1 MKLQQRQKSQ
11 IILPSI
17 GDLEKMEFDEENEE
31 IQNLAIQMNTLEK
44 NCFIQ
49 NVFLKYNN
57 EFNQQ
62 KDILSFESTNTK
74 NANSN
79 DQQKKFNF
87 KMNTSWFSRLFLV
100 DLLKLLLYSRKVIQ
114 RWKQIRVEDLPN
126 LDPQEQTCNLNQKFE
141 KNLQKEYEQAKTH
154 GKELGAWS
162 MLITI
167 LKTFK
172 GQLIQEY
179 LLLIFMNALKLFSSI
194 AIKNLIDNI
203 SDNIQQQ
210 DILLWAGIIAA
221 SNIAYVLLMHH
232 ANKINYCLFSKI
244 RAMFVK
250 SLYIKVSSLSANTIK
265 DANIGKL
272 INLISGDLSSIE
284 YMSYVIMCFTI
295 IPFCLIFVA
304 LILYQRFHWYGI
316 LGLILMI
323 CFIPLQ
329 ILVAN
334 ISSKLFA
341 QKSSLV
347 DQRVNQTSEVIEGIR
362 FIKMYG
368 WECAFIK
375 SIKSV
380 RQLELK
386 KILFKFTLFFIEH
399 SLSLSTGILGCYFI
413 FILTQMYGEQSMLS
427 IGNMFA
433 TLDLLQYTRISI
445 ITYAGYGL
453 SGIFELKVILQRMA
467 SIFKIQSS
475 QMVCIKG
482 QDSNEDLQNLQQ
494 GEIKMK
500 NFCAFWSDEKP
511 VLQNINLEINQGECI
526 SIVGKIGSGKSTLLN
541 CILREI
547 PKYSGS
553 YAIKGK
559 VAYVEQE
566 PYIFS
571 STIRDN
577 ILFGKQFDE
586 SFYNEVITVCSLVD
600 DFQNFPNGDQTEIGE
615 KGANLSG
622 GQRARISLARALYS
636 QSDIYLL
643 DDPLSA
649 VDAKVSNYIFNE
661 AIKKFLS
668 RQTVI
673 LVTHQIHFTKH
684 TDRIYILQEGQI
696 VDHGTYKYLE
706 ASLQELSSKTQL
718 FDESSTNST
727 DSNNSQRDKCLDFDN
742 SIDLKLERN
751 SSPSSKDKSDE
762 KINNNNIEC
771 TQQKIFSQ
779 NLQNFTQVELTQ
791 LKSQN
796 QTEQNLDKNQTSSLH
811 QKKNIALYTK
821 ESSENIKVSFHTYL
835 EYIKQSK
842 SLVYIPLVILFFFTS
857 EGLSILYTNIIGLY
871 GQDKFDNTKLINLLG
886 YITLAYAFNIF
897 IKYFSFMK
905 IQNNCSKTLHDK
917 MIESL
922 VRSKVEYFD
931 TTQSGR
937 IINRFSTD
945 LVIVDQSLPLTSI
958 DALEVIIN
966 HISLLV
972 MIIIINPY
980 FLIVAIIQFIFLYYF
995 AKISQPCLIQ
1005 SKQTDLR
1012 NRSPVFNYFTQTV
1025 QGILPIRVYNQTKI
1039 FQEKFDFLSD
1049 NSLRSSYIYWLNSR
1063 AFGSYVHILSTLA
1076 GQIGIF
1082 MLIAINKRGS
1092 DIGESIVYFLA
1103 MSDCIQWGLRQIIQT
1118 DVTMSSTQRIL
1129 NMCKLEQEPELITQY
1144 DRNNLYEKKQSTKDL
1159 EDPLKKL
1166 NFPSNGKLEFT
1177 NVTMKYREGL
1187 KPVLNKL
1194 SFNIEPGMKVGCIGR
1209 TGAGKSSIIQ
1219 ALFRMT
1225 EIQDAENKG
1234 DKTDIKIDN
1243 HSIKNIGLHTLRG
1256 GMSIIPQTPFIF
1268 SGSIKQNLDPL
1279 KQYSD
1284 EQIDNCIEE
1293 IGLKKT
1299 IQNLPDGVNT
1309 FITSS
1314 SETFSAGQKQLI
1326 CLGRALLKQSKILV
1340 LDEATANLDLQTD
1353 EFIQSKIKEK
1363 FKNATVLTVA
1373 HRLNTIADYDK
1384 VLVLDMGSVVEQ
1396 GEPYSLIQQDNSIFK
1411 NMVIHTGKQ
1420 NSKCIFE
1427 AARSAQKLRKLKTLC
1442 EENNNQ

>member
-1 MKLQQRQKSQ
+1 
-11 IILPSI
+11 
-17 GDLEKMEFDEENEE
+17 MEFDEENEE
-31 IQNLAIQMNTLEK
+31 IQNQAMQINTIEK
-44 NCFIQ
+44 NYFIQ
-49 NVFLKYNN
+49 KENFILKYSADSSK
-57 EFNQQ
+57 Q
-62 KDILSFESTNTK
+62 KDILSFESINSKNTSSK
-74 NANSN
+74 H
-79 DQQKKFNF
+79 QQKSFGF
-87 KMNTSWFSRLFLV
+87 KMNTSWFSRIFFV
-100 DLLKLLLYSRKVIQ
+100 DLFKLLLYSRKIIQ
-114 RWKQIRVEDLPN
+114 RDKQIRVEDLPN
-126 LDPQEQTCNLNQKFE
+126 LDPQEQTCNLNKKFE
-141 KNLQKEYEQAKTH
+141 QNLQKEHDRSKSIGQ
-154 GKELGAWS
+154 ELGAWS
-162 MLITI
+162 LLITI
-167 LKTFK
+167 IKTFK
-172 GQLIQEY
+172 GQLILEY
-179 LLLIFMNALKLFSSI
+179 LLLILMNALKLYSSI

-203 SDNIQQQ
+203 SNNIQQQ
-210 DILLWAGIIAA
+210 EIFLWAGVVAA
-221 SNIAYVLLMHH
+221 SNIAYVLFMHH
-232 ANKINYCLFSKI
+232 ANKINYCLFSQI

-265 DANIGKL
+265 NANIGKL
-272 INLISGDLSSIE
+272 INLISGDLSCIE
-284 YMSYVIMCFTI
+284 SMSYVIMCFTI

-304 LILYQRFHWYGI
+304 IILYQRFDWYGL
-316 LGLILMI
+316 LGLLLMI

-334 ISSKLFA
+334 ISSKLFE

-347 DQRVNQTSEVIEGIR
+347 DQRVNLTSEVIEGIR
-362 FIKMYG
+362 LIKMYG

-375 SIKSV
+375 SIKSI
-380 RQLELK
+380 RELELK
-386 KILFKFTLFFIEH
+386 KILYKFTLFFVEH

-413 FILTQMYGEQSMLS
+413 FTLTQNYGEQSMLS

-453 SGIFELKVILQRMA
+453 SGIFELKVILQRIA
-467 SIFKIQSS
+467 SIFKIESS
-475 QMVCIKG
+475 YMICIKG
-482 QDSNEDLQNLQQ
+482 QNEYENLENFQK

-500 NFCAFWSDEKP
+500 NFSAYWSEEKP
-511 VLQNINLEINQGECI
+511 ILQNINLDIKQGECI
-526 SIVGKIGSGKSTLLN
+526 SVVGKIGSGKSTLLN

-547 PKYSGS
+547 PKYQGS
-553 YAIKGK
+553 FAVKGK

-577 ILFGKQFDE
+577 ILFGKQFNQQL
-586 SFYNEVITVCSLVD
+586 YNEVVTACSLTN
-600 DFQNFPNGDQTEIGE
+600 DFKIFPNGDQTEIGE

-649 VDAKVSNYIFNE
+649 VDAKVSNFIFNE
-661 AIKKFLS
+661 AIKKFLQK
-668 RQTVI
+668 QTII
-673 LVTHQIHFTKH
+673 LVTHQIHLTKH
-684 TDRIYILQEGQI
+684 TDRIYILHEGQI
-696 VDHGTYKYLE
+696 ADHGTYKYLE
-706 ASLQELSSKTQL
+706 ANLQQLSSNTQL

-727 DSNNSQRDKCLDFDN
+727 DSNNSLRDKYFDFDN
-742 SIDLKLERN
+742 SIDLKPEKN
-751 SSPSSKDKSDE
+751 SPLSPEDKLHE
-762 KINNNNIEC
+762 KNNNNNIEGNE
-771 TQQKIFSQ
+771 KIR
-779 NLQNFTQVELTQ
+779 V
-791 LKSQN
+791 
-796 QTEQNLDKNQTSSLH
+796 SL
-811 QKKNIALYTK
+811 
-821 ESSENIKVSFHTYL
+821 HTYL
-835 EYIKQSK
+835 EYIRSSK
-842 SLVYIPLVILFFFTS
+842 CLAYIPLVIFFFFSS
-857 EGLSILYTNIIGLY
+857 EGLSILYTNIIGQY
-871 GQDKFDNTKLINLLG
+871 GQDKFDNTILINLLG

-897 IKYFSFMK
+897 IKYFSLMK
-905 IQNNCSKTLHDK
+905 IQNTCSKTLHNN

-937 IINRFSTD
+937 IMNRFSTD

-958 DALEVIIN
+958 DAFEVIIN

-980 FLIVAIIQFIFLYYF
+980 FVIVAALQFIFLYYF

-1012 NRSPVFNYFTQTV
+1012 NRSPVFDYFTQTV

-1039 FQEKFDFLSD
+1039 FQDKFDYLSD

-1063 AFGSYVHILSTLA
+1063 SFGSYVHILSTLA

-1082 MLIAINKRGS
+1082 MLIAINKKGS
-1092 DIGESIVYFLA
+1092 DIGESIIYFLA

-1129 NMCKLEQEPELITQY
+1129 NMCKIEQEPELITQY
-1144 DRNNLYEKKQSTKDL
+1144 DRNNFYENDQVKNTLERQIEKQ
-1159 EDPLKKL
+1159 
-1166 NFPSNGKLEFT
+1166 NFPSSGQLEFK
-1177 NVTMKYREGL
+1177 NVSMKYREGL

-1225 EIQDAENKG
+1225 EIYDTDNQG
-1234 DKTDIKIDN
+1234 DKADIKIDG
-1243 HSIKNIGLHTLRG
+1243 HSIKNLGLHTLRR
-1256 GMSIIPQTPFIF
+1256 GMSIIPQIPFIF
-1268 SGSIKQNLDPL
+1268 SGSIKENLDPL
-1279 KQYSD
+1279 KQYTDKEIS
-1284 EQIDNCIEE
+1284 NCIEE
-1293 IGLKKT
+1293 IGLKK
-1299 IQNLPDGVNT
+1299 IVENLPNGVNT
-1309 FITSS
+1309 FISNS
-1314 SETFSAGQKQLI
+1314 SEAFSVGQKQLI
-1326 CLGRALLKQSKILV
+1326 CLGRALLKKSKILV

-1353 EFIQSKIKEK
+1353 EFIQNKIKEK

-1384 VLVLDMGSVVEQ
+1384 VLVLDQGSVAEQ

-1411 NMVIHTGKQ
+1411 SMVIHTGKQ

-1427 AARSAQKLRKLKTLC
+1427 AARSAQKLRNLKTLS
-1442 EENNNQ
+1442 EENNQQQD